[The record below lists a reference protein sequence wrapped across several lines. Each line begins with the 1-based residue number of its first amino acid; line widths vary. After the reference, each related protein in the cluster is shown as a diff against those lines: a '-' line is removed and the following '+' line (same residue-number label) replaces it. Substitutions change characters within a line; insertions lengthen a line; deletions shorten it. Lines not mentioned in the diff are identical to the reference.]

1 VWERVFQ
8 ALCCE
13 ADNEYA
19 AIDATMVRAHQ
30 HSAEA
35 QVSCAED
42 ENICRSR
49 GGLSTKIHAVVDA
62 LGSPI
67 SFFDGRLD
75 QLTCGSLGV
84 TAAAVEAEAIL
95 ARSKLTM
102 LRRE

>member
-1 VWERVFQ
+1 
-8 ALCCE
+8 
-13 ADNEYA
+13 
-19 AIDATMVRAHQ
+19 MVRAHQ

-35 QVSCAED
+35 KVRCAED
-42 ENICRSR
+42 EDIGRSR
-49 GGLSTKIHAVVDA
+49 GGLSTKIHALLDA
-62 LGSPI
+62 LGNPI
-67 SFFDGRLD
+67 SLFDGRSD